1 MPKAKEPEKN
11 NYCNRCPTG
20 LRGIC
25 CWYSMYDGTD
35 NFVVYPCKFLSKK
48 IKRCKVYK
56 NRFEKNPNCLTVEQ
70 ALIEGALPL
79 GCPYVM
85 KSDVLPIRPN
95 KTVNIKKME
104 LIKNGIEEGRFRISD
119 GIEWIKG
126 IASKT

>member
-1 MPKAKEPEKN
+1 ME

-35 NFVVYPCKFLSKK
+35 NFVVQPCEYLSKK
-48 IKRCKVYK
+48 TKRCKDYK
-56 NRFEKNPNCLTVEQ
+56 NRFKINPNCLTVEQ

-85 KSDVLPIRPN
+85 KSDVIPIRPN

-104 LIKNGIEEGRFRISD
+104 MIKNGNEEGRFRISD